1 MKQHCLK
8 LLGFLSSRKSDFVI
22 ILDFLWWTLSIDY
35 KNSFQYAQCSE
46 IYKQRKTMVPVS
58 FVNMQ
63 LLVRWNIIMH
73 NEDKWQFQMALLLEV
88 S

>member
-1 MKQHCLK
+1 
-8 LLGFLSSRKSDFVI
+8 
-22 ILDFLWWTLSIDY
+22 
-35 KNSFQYAQCSE
+35 
-46 IYKQRKTMVPVS
+46 MVPVS

-73 NEDKWQFQMALLLEV
+73 NEDKWQFQMALLLEA